1 MIYIEEYEVDPS
13 DKEELM
19 TMYRDSKKIFDEL
32 KLPFIKNY
40 TVYESKENPN
50 KLRGIVI
57 FNEGGSTEKLY
68 EHFMAHP
75 NVGPVLERFGRLCKN
90 VVTESYEVLFPF

>member
-13 DKEELM
+13 DKEELIN
-19 TMYRDSKKIFDEL
+19 MYKDSKKIFDEL
-32 KLPFIKNY
+32 KLPYLKNY
-40 TVYESKENPN
+40 TVYESTETPN

-57 FNEGGSTEKLY
+57 FNEGGTTEMLY
-68 EHFMAHP
+68 KDFMAHP
-75 NVGPVLERFGRLCKN
+75 NVGSVLERFNKLCKN